1 MPTPAPEDDALP
13 LAAPASPWALFA
25 AFTVLALQ
33 GFGGVLVVAQHHL
46 VERQRWLTRAQ
57 FLELLSLS
65 QVLPGPNIV
74 NLGLI
79 YGDRCFGWRGAL
91 ASVAGLLLA
100 PCAVVLGLA
109 VLYARYAELPQ
120 VSGALRGMGI
130 VAAGLI
136 AATAVRL
143 GASLRGH
150 ALGTPGVVLA
160 AAAGFGAVALLRWP
174 LLAVLPAVGGVSV
187 LATAWRL
194 RRRGRP

>member
-1 MPTPAPEDDALP
+1 LPDQPAL
-13 LAAPASPWALFA
+13 LVPASPWALFT

-46 VERQRWLTRAQ
+46 VDRLRWLTRAQ

-79 YGDRCFGWRGAL
+79 FGDRCFGWRGAL

-109 VLYARYAELPQ
+109 ALYARYAAMPQ

-143 GASLRGH
+143 GTSLRGH
-150 ALGTPGVVLA
+150 ALGTPWAVGVA
-160 AAAGFGAVALLRWP
+160 AASFVAVALLRWP
-174 LLAVLPAVGGVSV
+174 LLAVLPAVGGASV
-187 LATAWRL
+187 LITAWRL
-194 RRRGRP
+194 RQEDRP